1 MKLLLF
7 ISNFYNLLFVFR
19 YVYLYNIINVHT
31 FSLII
36 ICINVLIYD
45 KFNFIAILLFFRCLK
60 RYLTPV
66 CIEKPNV
73 MEMCGRICSILTLFI
88 PTSNYN
94 FENLLTSLNL
104 IYDRVNINL
113 GKFYILSNL
122 PYLLTS

>member
-1 MKLLLF
+1 MF
-7 ISNFYNLLFVFR
+7 TSNFYNLLFDLR
-19 YVYLYNIINVHT
+19 YRCLYNIK
-31 FSLII
+31 
-36 ICINVLIYD
+36 NVLIHD
-45 KFNFIAILLFFRCLK
+45 KFNLIAILLFFRCLK

-66 CIEKPNV
+66 YIEKPNV

-113 GKFYILSNL
+113 GKLYILSNL
-122 PYLLTS
+122 PY